1 MRKAID
7 IGLTIA
13 LLLATLPL
21 LLVLSILR
29 SWRFLNDRQR

>member
-7 IGLTIA
+7 IGLTVA

-21 LLVLSILR
+21 LLVVSILR
-29 SWRFLNDRQR
+29 SWQYLNDRKR